1 MIKNWDKCAE
11 NYSADADLSVL
22 MDSFFEDIIYTV
34 LAYTFSFVLLLAL
47 TSQFFVSS
55 HWLFILNSSNWAYL
69 RAREKEREKTAQKEI
84 SLWESAGTYYE
95 NMIQTV
101 TMINIFGLPL
111 IYSSRLL
118 LPVVLEPAICLTLYS
133 TLPPGLLSFCSILL
147 KSCLALFHSY
157 TLHLFITHRPS
168 WWVWSSAPF
177 TWGRKVAW
185 ASHLLSPKT
194 AQPGDCFPACAQ
206 KLHHPPQTPF
216 LQKAHAEGFTLT
228 SVNILSS
235 TKIYSTKHKA
245 EKTFR
250 GGKSNLSDFYL
261 ITLILLW

>member
-34 LAYTFSFVLLLAL
+34 LAYTFSFVLLLAV

-69 RAREKEREKTAQKEI
+69 RAREEEREKTAQKEI

-118 LPVVLEPAICLTLYS
+118 LPVVLEPAISLTLDS
-133 TLPPGLLSFCSILL
+133 TLPPGLLPFCSILL

-157 TLHLFITHRPS
+157 TLHLSLFITHRPS

-194 AQPGDCFPACAQ
+194 LLSLVIVFLLMHRNYTTLPDPISAESWCWRF
-206 KLHHPPQTPF
+206 HPN
-216 LQKAHAEGFTLT
+216 LSKRTLI
-228 SVNILSS
+228 NQNML
-235 TKIYSTKHKA
+235 KTKHKA
-245 EKTFR
+245 EQRF
-250 GGKSNLSDFYL
+250 GGG
-261 ITLILLW
+261 